1 MYGNSVNRP
10 AQETFPGAVNTRPWF
25 SPQFHPTFTCQSQ
38 SSKNIGTNTCY
49 AQTLPK
55 LVQSEDLTSSSL
67 VMPTPVTNLNQ
78 FNRLPQFSKAFLR
91 PSVFCKSVEHPVLS
105 STIEGTHEKPRMA
118 KAMGNFNVTSE
129 RVAHRVAPTTAT
141 SSSPDPEFALTSIFS
156 MNDQRRGLTKS
167 TYAVGGAETRVT
179 PSNLLTTKEFLLNA
193 SKVISVQNT
202 TNKDEG
208 ETGLVQKLRSRNTL
222 LKSGLSEAGDVI
234 SEPTDT
240 AESTATDVY
249 SISSPSDTLQ
259 LTGEA
264 ISRRGR
270 KKLLEIMT
278 ADADSE
284 SGHLSGVVSK
294 LKSRVEEKVTDAKLK
309 QKRKGVKQKRKK

>member
-202 TNKDEG
+202 TNKDE
-208 ETGLVQKLRSRNTL
+208 
-222 LKSGLSEAGDVI
+222 
-234 SEPTDT
+234 
-240 AESTATDVY
+240 ESTATDVY

>member
-202 TNKDEG
+202 TNKDE
-208 ETGLVQKLRSRNTL
+208 
-222 LKSGLSEAGDVI
+222 
-234 SEPTDT
+234 DT
-240 AESTATDVY
+240 ANQISIATASEITLPTSETNNIESTATDVY